1 MSKSDPAFPS
11 DAVAETN
18 EKAKAIGW
26 HPQMFSGLSKREL
39 GAFIIAAGMWAN
51 PNVAG
56 ECTKNE
62 IDDLAIERADALL
75 AKLEEKP

>member
-1 MSKSDPAFPS
+1 MSKSDPAFPTRM
-11 DAVAETN
+11 DMDG
-18 EKAKAIGW
+18 KPIG
-26 HPQMFSGLSKREL
+26 FVGLSKREL

-56 ECTKNE
+56 ECTKSE

-75 AKLEEKP
+75 AKLEEKPWPTT